1 MNAEGSVTQW
11 IADLALDDADKAQE
25 ELWKRYFHRL
35 VSLARLKLGDAP
47 RGAADEEDVAVCA
60 LNSFFGG
67 AAKRRFPQ
75 LKDRDSL
82 WPLLAKITSHKAIDQ
97 RRRQSAK
104 KQGGGHVRGNSAIF
118 PADVSGTD
126 WTDALLDE
134 ELRPDF
140 LVAVNEQC
148 QRLMDRLPDDRL
160 REIARLRLEGYT
172 NAEIASRLGVVQR
185 TIERKVDMIRDY
197 WQAEIGRE

>member
-1 MNAEGSVTQW
+1 MDAEGSVTQW
-11 IADLALDDADKAQE
+11 IAELALDEADKAQE
-25 ELWKRYFHRL
+25 ELWKRYFRRL
-35 VSLARLKLGDAP
+35 VSLARLKLGDSP
-47 RGAADEEDVAVCA
+47 RGAADEEDVAISA

-67 AAKRRFPQ
+67 AADGRFPQ

-97 RRRQSAK
+97 RRRQTAK
-104 KQGGGHVRGNSAIF
+104 KQGGGRVRGNSAIF
-118 PADVSGTD
+118 PKDASGAQ
-126 WTDALLDE
+126 WTDALLED

-140 LVAVNEQC
+140 LAAVNEQC
-148 QRLMDRLPDDRL
+148 QRLMDRLPDDRM